1 MNLSPVLRSQTTLLD
16 DIRRA
21 MRDMDRKRWSDAEIY
36 DAINAGLREWE
47 GRVQV
52 PHYYDIDFTSG
63 TYEYALPTY
72 IDAAQMDV
80 QIKRTVWGLNT
91 ETGDE
96 WEDVY
101 TDLSA
106 WHVIPSAT
114 GGLTLII
121 DNAVNTQDGRII
133 WWGHNG
139 SIPTTVC
146 ISNDAI
152 DSNDTEIEL
161 SAVVPNIGRTG
172 VIKIGQEWL
181 SYAGVSDDGTNTTL
195 SNLVRGLEGSKAA
208 AHAEG
213 STVAFGVAAPNEN
226 LFQVLFDQVARDL
239 HRLFLTNASPN
250 EAEHHERLM
259 GYHEQRVQAFWRM
272 WVPAR
277 APQMKLSRRGMGVIG
292 DDAWD
297 FRP

>member
-21 MRDMDRKRWSDAEIY
+21 MRDTDRKRWTDAEIY
-36 DAINAGLREWE
+36 DSINAALREWE
-47 GRVQV
+47 GRVQI
-52 PHYYDIDFTSG
+52 PHYYNIDFSSG
-63 TYEYALPTY
+63 TYEYTLPTY

-101 TDLSA
+101 TDLTA

-114 GGLTLII
+114 GGVTLLI

-139 SIPTTVC
+139 SIATTACV
-146 ISNDAI
+146 SNA
-152 DSNDTEIEL
+152 EL
-161 SAVVPNIGRTG
+161 VANGTSLVLSVVVPNIGRAG
-172 VIKIGQEWL
+172 FLKVGQEWMA
-181 SYAGVSDDGTNTTL
+181 YAGVSDDGTKTTL
-195 SNLVRGLEGSKAA
+195 NNLVRGLEGSTAA
-208 AHAEG
+208 IHAAG
-213 STVAFGVAAPNEN
+213 ATVAFGVAAPNEN

-239 HRLFLTNASPN
+239 HRLFLTNGAPN
-250 EAEHHERLM
+250 ESEHHERLM

-277 APQMKLSRRGMGVIG
+277 PPQMRLSRRGMGVVG
-292 DDAWD
+292 DDSWD